1 MFAVEGLP
9 EDDMDKGLSLAQRIH
24 PKYRPAFD
32 KLSDSDRAAVALY
45 FLPHA
50 SEKDVLEVTRPR
62 VIKWYCPFADQRE
75 FPSGHRYCI
84 NVYTGCEHECQY
96 CYATGYVAAE
106 PNCKN
111 RFRQDLCKDLEALEA
126 YDVPPAPVHLSNS
139 TDPLQPLEEQHRHTL
154 FVLEK
159 LAEHRNR
166 FTTVTLLTK
175 NPAVL
180 MDDRY
185 VQVLHRLSELP
196 PDHPRRAW
204 FDAKGYPPL
213 RVECSL
219 AFFNDEHRRL
229 LDPAAPSVESRMEAL
244 RFLRKEG
251 LPVFLRIDPLVPTRP
266 LGRRQDDG
274 GFRPAG
280 CSADARPGR
289 LGQFQPR
296 TGRRAHHLFGRQDH
310 AAQAG
315 RSAAGHGADEAGL
328 PASFSRA
335 TARLSRR
342 FLAAAGKHR
351 RGTRAQAVLGP
362 MQPAFDSRQALQDEP
377 DYNALSHN
385 SPGQPKRRPAVV
397 SGRPGGVTGWHLRG
411 VAAARQATESGTAE
425 SRRFQRLADH
435 RSRHKT

>member
-1 MFAVEGLP
+1 MC
-9 EDDMDKGLSLAQRIH
+9 DTSKGLLLAHRVHQ
-24 PKYRPAFD
+24 KYQPVFD
-32 KLSDSDRAAVALY
+32 KLGEKDRAAVSLY
-45 FLPHA
+45 FLPHT

-84 NVYTGCEHECQY
+84 NVYTGCEHRCQY

-154 FVLEK
+154 YVLER
-159 LAEHRNR
+159 LAEHRRR

-175 NPAVL
+175 NPTML
-180 MDDRY
+180 MDERY
-185 VQVLHRLSELP
+185 VQVLHRLNKMP
-196 PDHPRRAW
+196 PDHPRRPW

-251 LPVFLRIDPLVPTRP
+251 FSVFLRIDPLFPRDP
-266 LGRRQDDG
+266 LGG
-274 GFRPAG
+274 GRMM
-280 CSADARPGR
+280 ADFGLPDVQSMRDLEG
-289 LGQFQPR
+289 LVS
-296 TGRRAHHLFGRQDH
+296 FGREL
-310 AAQAG
+310 
-315 RSAAGHGADEAGL
+315 AAGHIIYSVA
-328 PASFSRA
+328 
-335 TARLSRR
+335 
-342 FLAAAGKHR
+342 KI
-351 RGTRAQAVLGP
+351 TR
-362 MQPAFDSRQALQDEP
+362 
-377 DYNALSHN
+377 
-385 SPGQPKRRPAVV
+385 PKRGALPPVMERMKRVYGYLSAGTPLVFRGGSWRLPEDIAAEFVLRPFAELCRRY
-397 SGRPGGVTGWHLRG
+397 SIPAKPCKTNLI
-411 VAAARQATESGTAE
+411 ATP
-425 SRRFQRLADH
+425 
-435 RSRHKT
+435 